1 MAIFLSEPPQW
12 TYLTSSLQKCKR
24 KTLLCLYHM
33 LGVNLL
39 QESPKTWSS
48 DPHIWEALPQ
58 SHHLTTIK
66 SKARESL
73 PFFCSS
79 CLCLDL
85 AGSLLNS
92 HHEASVCQWPISS
105 YIPSWYMCGI
115 IVLNTWT
122 HFWVEIHPASIEMT
136 ILPVSQVKFCH
147 WMTVNWRKASSIYV
161 FLFVCFPS
169 TDR

>member
-79 CLCLDL
+79 CLCWIWLGAFSTLTMKPQYVSDQ
-85 AGSLLNS
+85 SL
-92 HHEASVCQWPISS
+92 HTYPHGICAISLFS
-105 YIPSWYMCGI
+105 TPERTFGWR
-115 IVLNTWT
+115 
-122 HFWVEIHPASIEMT
+122 SI
-136 ILPVSQVKFCH
+136 LLLLRWLYYLYPK
-147 WMTVNWRKASSIYV
+147 SSSATEW
-161 FLFVCFPS
+161 L
-169 TDR
+169 